1 MQNYKKIEMIV
12 GIFVLVGVLSIT
24 WLAIELGGVGGLGT
38 KGYKLVAVFEDAGGV
53 RKGSDVMLAGVPIGQ
68 VVSVTLKDNEEAEM
82 VFNIKEGVLIASDAT
97 VSIRTKGLI
106 GEKFVRVN
114 QGSEEDYLAEGDEF
128 EDTESAINIEDL
140 ISKYIFSGDAK

>member
-1 MQNYKKIEMIV
+1 MSGYKKIEMIV
-12 GIFVLVGVLSIT
+12 GVFVLVGVMSIA
-24 WLAIELGGVGGLGT
+24 WLAMELGGVGGLSSN
-38 KGYKLVAVFEDAGGV
+38 GYKVTAVFDDAGGI
-53 RKGSDVMLAGVPIGQ
+53 RQGSDVMLAGVPVGQ
-68 VVSVTLKDNEEAEM
+68 VISVTLKDNEEAEM
-82 VFNIKEGVLIASDAT
+82 IFNIKNGVLIASDASA
-97 VSIRTKGLI
+97 SIRTKGLI

>member
-1 MQNYKKIEMIV
+1 MSGYKKIEMVV
-12 GIFVLVGVLSIT
+12 GVFVLVGVISIA
-24 WLAIELGGVGGLGT
+24 WLAMELGGVGGLSSN
-38 KGYKLVAVFEDAGGV
+38 GYKVTAVFDDAGGV

-82 VFNIKEGVLIASDAT
+82 VFNIKDGVLIASDAT